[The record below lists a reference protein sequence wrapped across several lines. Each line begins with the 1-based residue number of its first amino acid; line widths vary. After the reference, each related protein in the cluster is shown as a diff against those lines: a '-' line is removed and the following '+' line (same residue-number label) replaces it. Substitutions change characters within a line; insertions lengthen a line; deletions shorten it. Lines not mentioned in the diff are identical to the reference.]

1 MCARPAVPCGH
12 THIIISRIFRCPDP
26 SPAPRNGHPE
36 PWGVVY
42 PCRWRQDEALLTSAR
57 PGGGPGPGLLPAP
70 GSPNSPTPC
79 HEGQVPGVSPSSD
92 SKFLPGLPR
101 PVPTALPGTRAL
113 PLSERGHSG
122 LSQGPLERSLPT
134 APPASAAQGQ
144 EWGWAAGQDR
154 APKGEVT
161 LAARTAP
168 GPLLTSEGSRL
179 LICSVLQNG
188 ARGAGGPPGPARR
201 TRGAEEEGEGQRGVE
216 WEGGE
221 WQTSGCVRQQ
231 KERRFSD
238 EGGGG
243 RGRTGLRAGGSPR
256 LARAQERSEFGG

>member
-1 MCARPAVPCGH
+1 MFQGQRCLPAQCEVTYNTSLQGMTCYGGGRGGVCPPSSPSWAH
-12 THIIISRIFRCPDP
+12 AHIISRIFRCPDP
-26 SPAPRNGHPE
+26 SPAPRTGHPE

-101 PVPTALPGTRAL
+101 PVPAALPGKRAL

-144 EWGWAAGQDR
+144 EWGWAAGRDR

-179 LICSVLQNG
+179 LICSTLQDG
-188 ARGAGGPPGPARR
+188 ARGAGG
-201 TRGAEEEGEGQRGVE
+201 
-216 WEGGE
+216 
-221 WQTSGCVRQQ
+221 
-231 KERRFSD
+231 
-238 EGGGG
+238 
-243 RGRTGLRAGGSPR
+243 
-256 LARAQERSEFGG
+256 